1 MDLTGLM
8 AEPLIVTSIP
18 NFVRDFNFIERT
30 FIDPIHL
37 TIERLILEVHFA
49 AKFLLISYK
58 LFCIEGQ
65 TSEFTLW
72 FQQFGIQAENYF
84 QLKTRL

>member
-18 NFVRDFNFIERT
+18 NFVRNFNFIERT

-37 TIERLILEVHFA
+37 TWFKIDFEV
-49 AKFLLISYK
+49 AKLDD
-58 LFCIEGQ
+58 
-65 TSEFTLW
+65 
-72 FQQFGIQAENYF
+72 
-84 QLKTRL
+84 

>member
-30 FIDPIHL
+30 FIDPIHNEIL
-37 TIERLILEVHFA
+37 TRWRLILEVNFA
-49 AKFLLISYK
+49 YI
-58 LFCIEGQ
+58 I
-65 TSEFTLW
+65 
-72 FQQFGIQAENYF
+72 
-84 QLKTRL
+84 